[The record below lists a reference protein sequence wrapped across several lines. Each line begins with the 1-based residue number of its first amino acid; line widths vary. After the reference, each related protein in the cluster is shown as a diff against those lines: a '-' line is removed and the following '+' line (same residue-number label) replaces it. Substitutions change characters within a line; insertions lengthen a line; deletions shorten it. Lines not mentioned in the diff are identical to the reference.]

1 MAAVIEKLVKVY
13 PQAVTARDRNG
24 MTPLNLAIQN
34 GADIFT
40 IRILDRAAQETTVE
54 KTISFEKPHACDA
67 SPGRNSAET
76 EALSTGTGGIPTEV
90 WDAFADSEDDI
101 SSVGSDGCFTRFD
114 EEEEEHLRG
123 LWQSAAVKTFTLE
136 SGLF

>member
-67 SPGRNSAET
+67 SPGRNSAKT
-76 EALSTGTGGIPTEV
+76 EAPSTLGNSGIDRSM
-90 WDAFADSEDDI
+90 DAFADSEDDI

-114 EEEEEHLRG
+114 EEEEHLRG